1 MKTLIDALIV
11 YAAENLIPHFQKETA
26 TQTRAACHKAGQL
39 TDQLKA
45 LSPEAKQWMDALKT
59 EQLTING
66 NQERAALLAGI
77 SIGLELGRL

>member
-11 YAAENLIPHFQKETA
+11 YAAENLIPHFRKETA
-26 TQTRAACHKAGQL
+26 TQTRAACHKAGQP

-45 LSPEAKQWMDALKT
+45 LSPEAKRWMDARKT